1 MSTVTADKDE
11 MRESADWMV
20 PADDRILEL
29 IREHGNLTP
38 GAIEAKGGPVSDHA
52 SRRAR
57 ELAKYGLLTQVHRGL
72 YAITDEGRAYLN
84 EELDASELDPADE

>member
-1 MSTVTADKDE
+1 MSTVTAKSDS
-11 MRESADWMV
+11 MRKPADWMA

-57 ELAKYGLLTQVHRGL
+57 KLADYGLLMRVHRGL
-72 YAITDEGRAYLN
+72 YGITDVGVAYLD
-84 EELDASELDPADE
+84 EELDASELEPDT